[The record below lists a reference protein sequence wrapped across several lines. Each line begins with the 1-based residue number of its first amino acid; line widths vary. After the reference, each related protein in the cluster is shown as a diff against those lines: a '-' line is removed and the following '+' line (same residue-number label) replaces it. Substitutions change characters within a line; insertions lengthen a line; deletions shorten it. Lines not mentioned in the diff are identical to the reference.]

1 MTDASFCAPVFILV
15 FLLLL
20 LFPQYSVEGAA
31 DGLLLWFH
39 TVLPALAP
47 AMILTQLI
55 LKSNGVTLLMH
66 PFHPLL
72 SHVFSLSDQGAFALL
87 GGMLCGYPVGPSLCS
102 SLLTE
107 QKLSRKEAAYLLA
120 LCSYPSPMFLLGY
133 VRQQLPESS
142 SCALLLISVYAPVF
156 LLSAAAKK
164 ILHYPKVCAP
174 GQKAPQNGTDV
185 LEKDF
190 SQVSVQP
197 EARAVSVL
205 DSVLYSVSDT
215 MVLIGGYLML
225 FSILVCFIRHAAW
238 IPGPAAALLCGIAE
252 MTTGIR
258 QICQVFPP
266 SIQLPLCAAAAS
278 FGGISGIF
286 QVKSVL
292 YQDSL
297 SCDQQ
302 THGQALSVTSC
313 DPQTGH
319 RSFSDIQC
327 NKNAGFDIRH
337 YIGWKFLHAGFSV
350 IILTVLRQVLPLM
363 FPLHW

>member
-66 PFHPLL
+66 PFHPML

-185 LEKDF
+185 LEKAF

-225 FSILVCFIRHAAW
+225 FSILVRGSRRHD
-238 IPGPAAALLCGIAE
+238 G
-252 MTTGIR
+252 
-258 QICQVFPP
+258 
-266 SIQLPLCAAAAS
+266 
-278 FGGISGIF
+278 
-286 QVKSVL
+286 
-292 YQDSL
+292 
-297 SCDQQ
+297 
-302 THGQALSVTSC
+302 
-313 DPQTGH
+313 
-319 RSFSDIQC
+319 
-327 NKNAGFDIRH
+327 
-337 YIGWKFLHAGFSV
+337 
-350 IILTVLRQVLPLM
+350 
-363 FPLHW
+363 